1 VEKVAEQKLYQA
13 PADWLDSA
21 VATLRQ
27 AGVQVFAPTAGRDG
41 DVDLAPAASGNG
53 AVARDYVNTHLPLKR
68 LFFPET
74 EVLLE
79 YERKGDGDVDVR
91 PADRSARAEAV
102 LIGCRPC
109 DAAALAVLDEVF
121 QWDYED
127 MPYAS
132 RRERATVVAFAC
144 TAPDEHCFCTSVG
157 GSPQDARGS
166 DVLVLPGKDGG
177 VLMQVNTPKGQ
188 AFVERLGL
196 NAAPADA
203 KPAEAPRVK
212 TRFEPEKIKAWLD
225 GNFSSPYWDEV
236 ALRCLG
242 CGACSY
248 LCPTCHCFDIVD
260 EATWNGGERRRN
272 WDCCSFGIFTKHAS
286 GHNPRADQSAR
297 CRQRVMH
304 KFKYFPERFGTVAC
318 VGCGRCV
325 RACGVGQG
333 LPTVLAGI
341 PTEQPAEKQS

>member
-1 VEKVAEQKLYQA
+1 MAEQKLYQA
-13 PADWLDSA
+13 PADWLEAA
-21 VATLRQ
+21 VKTLRE
-27 AGVQVFAPTAGRDG
+27 AGGEVLAPTDAGDG
-41 DVDLAPAASGNG
+41 HVDLASVASGDG
-53 AVARDYVNTHLPLKR
+53 AVARDYVNLHLPLKR

-79 YERKGDGDVDVR
+79 YDQKGDGDVDLR
-91 PADRSARAEAV
+91 PPDRSARGEAV
-102 LIGCRPC
+102 IIGCRPC
-109 DAAALAVLDEVF
+109 DAAAMDILDEVF
-121 QWDYED
+121 EWDYED
-127 MPYAS
+127 TPYAS
-132 RRERATVVAFAC
+132 RRGKATIVALAC
-144 TAPDEHCFCTSVG
+144 TEPDEHCFCTSVG

-166 DVLVLPGKDGG
+166 DVLVLPAQDGG

-188 AFVERLGL
+188 ALVEKLGL
-196 NAAPADA
+196 KPAPADA
-203 KPAEAPRVK
+203 APAAAPEVEP
-212 TRFEPEKIKAWLD
+212 RFDPEKIKTWLD
-225 GNFSSPYWDEV
+225 DNFDSDYWDEV

-260 EATWNGGERRRN
+260 EATWKGGERRRN
-272 WDCCSFGIFTKHAS
+272 WDCCSFGLFTKHAS
-286 GHNPRADQSAR
+286 GHNPRAEQSAR

-304 KFKYFPERFGTVAC
+304 KFKYFPERFGTLAC

-341 PTEQPAEKQS
+341 PAEQPAEEQS